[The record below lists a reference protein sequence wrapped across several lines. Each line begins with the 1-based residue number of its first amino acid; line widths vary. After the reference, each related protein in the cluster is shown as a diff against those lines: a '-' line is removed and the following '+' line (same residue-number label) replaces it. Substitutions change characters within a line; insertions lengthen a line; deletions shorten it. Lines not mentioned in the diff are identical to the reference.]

1 MKNLDRQMRAWSKRL
16 ITELK
21 LKKEDTQKLATT
33 IASEVRWLSKEAK
46 IEIINASPVD
56 IKYRYEELLAFQNWM
71 DIVHKSE
78 KHPSVVRAQVI
89 VQNYICFVYLN
100 ESCFDILRKHVS
112 SGSAC
117 KKCCNFLINNPVR
130 AFRNA
135 IAHSNW
141 CYKSDFSGIRYWAR
155 KGADPDEPLNEF
167 EVNQEDLSFWQA
179 VARCTAYAAYENLK

>member
-1 MKNLDRQMRAWSKRL
+1 MRAWSKRL

-21 LKKEDTQKLATT
+21 IKEGESQKLATT

-46 IEIINASPVD
+46 SEITKASPVD
-56 IKYRYEELLAFQNWM
+56 IKHRYEELLAFQGFM
-71 DIVHKSE
+71 DFVHKSE
-78 KHPSVVRAQVI
+78 NHPAVVRAQVI

-100 ESCFDILRKHVS
+100 ENCFNVLRKHVS
-112 SGSAC
+112 NGSAC
-117 KKCCNFLINNPVR
+117 KKCCNFLVNNPVR

-155 KGADPDEPLNEF
+155 KGSDPDEPLSKF
-167 EVNQEDLSFWQA
+167 EVDQDDLSFWQA